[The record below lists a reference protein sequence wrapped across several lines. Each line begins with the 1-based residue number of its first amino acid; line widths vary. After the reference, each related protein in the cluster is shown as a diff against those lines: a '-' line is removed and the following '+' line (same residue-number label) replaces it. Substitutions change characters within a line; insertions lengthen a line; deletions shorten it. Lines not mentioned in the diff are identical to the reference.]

1 MSRLPPKQK
10 ADSPESVAEAYGDI
24 HGIATILYWFIGLL
38 STGLVAGIF
47 IVLSTN
53 DTLAAAL
60 IAFTLI
66 LVLASVYLVRRQKFE
81 ITTILLT
88 VLLITMVTINATM
101 DLGVHHLSVLAYPVI
116 LIVAS
121 LVVQKRTMV
130 FLTAYNII
138 CVAWLVFGELNDLY
152 TPSTLERSVVGD
164 FFSVSMILIL
174 TALFVRL
181 LAEALLK
188 SNQALRM
195 ELAERKIT
203 EEKYRAIVENS
214 IDGIFQSSPA
224 GRFISVN
231 PAMAQMYGYDSP
243 EEMMDT
249 ITDISSQIYVD
260 PKVREELKQRLSAG
274 ERLIGFETLDYRKD
288 GSTFW
293 TSINVQ
299 AIRNEQ
305 GEILYYEGTMEDIT
319 DQKMIDEALRTSE
332 ERYRTLFN
340 GVLEGIYRSTP
351 NGRFVDL
358 NPAMAKMFGYD
369 SREEMLQIDIKK
381 ELFFAPE
388 DRKSDYLAPG
398 EERVDT
404 FPMKRKDGSEIWVE
418 DHGHY
423 VHDEHGNILFH
434 EGLLRDV
441 TPHIMAE
448 AERKQ
453 AEDALLQFKAIMD
466 NSNDAIFIVH
476 SETGRYIYFNKRA
489 RLLLGYSREELGQL
503 SIMSIAS
510 HISDLKVWNERV
522 ELVRKNNGLI
532 FETNYRHKDG
542 HSFPVEV
549 SARLLQYD
557 EDESIVAFVRD
568 ITERKQAERER
579 ENLIDELEA
588 KNTELT
594 QFTYTVSHDL
604 KSPLVTINGYLGYI
618 EQDAQ
623 SGNMERLQN
632 DTRRIREATNK
643 MHALLTELLE
653 LSRIG
658 RLMNTPEDIPFN
670 EIIKEAMDIVH
681 GQLESREVTV
691 QTQPNLPIVH
701 GDRQRLIEVLQNL
714 LDNAIKYMGPQTDPL
729 IEIGQQGE
737 ENGKSIYFV
746 KDNGIG
752 IAPEYHER
760 IFGLFNKLDSTT
772 EGTGIGLALVKRIIE
787 VHGGRIWVE
796 SEPGQGSTFY
806 FSLPHIEI
814 SQEQT

>member
-1 MSRLPPKQK
+1 MSSLPPRQK
-10 ADSPESVAEAYGDI
+10 ADPPKSVAEAYGDI
-24 HGIATILYWFIGLL
+24 QSIAAILYWFIGLL
-38 STGLVAGIF
+38 SAGLVAGIF

-53 DTLAAAL
+53 ETFTATLLAV
-60 IAFTLI
+60 TLI
-66 LVLASVYLVRRQKFE
+66 PVLASIYLVRHKKFE
-81 ITTILLT
+81 ITATFLA
-88 VLLITMVTINATM
+88 VLLITMITIVATQG
-101 DLGVHHLSVLAYPVI
+101 LGVHHISVLGYPAV

-121 LVVQKRTMV
+121 LVVRKQTMI

-152 TPSTLERSVVGD
+152 TPSRLERSVAGD

-174 TALFVRL
+174 TAFFVRL

-188 SNQALRM
+188 SNRALKI
-195 ELAERKIT
+195 ELTERKLT

-214 IDGIFQSSPA
+214 IDGIFQSSPD
-224 GRFISVN
+224 GRFIRLNS
-231 PAMAQMYGYDSP
+231 AMADMYGYDSAQ
-243 EEMMDT
+243 EMIDS

-260 PKVREELKQRLSAG
+260 PNARIELQQRLAAG
-274 ERLIGFETLDYRKD
+274 EKLFGFETQDYRKD

-293 TSINVQ
+293 TSMNVQ
-299 AIRNEQ
+299 AIRNDT
-305 GEILYYEGTMEDIT
+305 GEVIYYEGTTEDIT
-319 DQKMIDEALRTSE
+319 HRKSADEALRSSE

-351 NGRFVDL
+351 EGRFVDV
-358 NPAMAKMFGYD
+358 NPAMARMFGFD
-369 SREEMLQIDIKK
+369 SREEMLQVDIKTA
-381 ELFFAPE
+381 LFFALE

-404 FPMKRKDGSEIWVE
+404 FRMKRKDGSEIWVE

-423 VHDEHGNILFH
+423 VHDEHGNIIFH

-441 TPHIMAE
+441 TSHVIAE
-448 AERKQ
+448 TERKK
-453 AEDALLQFKAIMD
+453 AEEVLLQFKTIMD
-466 NSNDAIFIVH
+466 NSNDAIFIIH
-476 SETGRYIYFNKRA
+476 SETGQYIYFNKRA
-489 RLLLGYSREELGQL
+489 RLLLGYSRDELGQL

-510 HISDLKVWNERV
+510 HIPDLKVWNERV

-542 HSFPVEV
+542 STFPVEV
-549 SARLLQYD
+549 SARLLQYA
-557 EDESIVAFVRD
+557 EDESIVAFARD
-568 ITERKQAERER
+568 ITERKQAEQER
-579 ENLIDELEA
+579 ENLITELEA

-618 EQDAQ
+618 EQDAR

-632 DTRRIREATNK
+632 DTGRIREATNK

-658 RLMNTPEDIPFN
+658 RLINDPESIPFD
-670 EIIKEAMDIVH
+670 EIIKDAMDVVH
-681 GQLESREVTV
+681 GQLESRGVTV

-714 LDNAIKYMGPQTDPL
+714 LDNAIKYMGPQTNPL
-729 IEIGQQGE
+729 IKIGKQGE
-737 ENGKSIYFV
+737 ENEEPVLFV

-752 IAPEYHER
+752 VAPEYHER

-806 FSLPHIEI
+806 FTLHDNNPS
-814 SQEQT
+814 

>member
-1 MSRLPPKQK
+1 MSSLPPKQK
-10 ADSPESVAEAYGDI
+10 ADPPESVAEAYGDI
-24 HGIATILYWFIGLL
+24 QGIAKILYWFIGLI
-38 STGLVAGIF
+38 SAGLVGGIF

-53 DTLAAAL
+53 EIFAATL

-66 LVLASVYLVRRQKFE
+66 PVLVSVFLVRYKKFE
-81 ITTILLT
+81 ITAFLLAVLLT
-88 VLLITMVTINATM
+88 TLVTIIATL
-101 DLGVHHLSVLAYPVI
+101 DLGVHHISVLGYPVI

-121 LVVQKRTMV
+121 LVVRKRTMV
-130 FLTAYNII
+130 YLTAYNVI
-138 CVAWLVFGELNDLY
+138 CVAWLVFGELNGLY
-152 TPSTLERSVVGD
+152 TPSKLERSVPGD

-174 TALFVRL
+174 TAFFVRL

-188 SNQALRM
+188 SNRALRK

-214 IDGIFQSSPA
+214 IHGIFQSTPA
-224 GRFISVN
+224 GRFLSLN
-231 PAMAQMYGYDSP
+231 SAMADMYGYDSAQ
-243 EEMMDT
+243 EMIDS

-260 PKVREELKQRLSAG
+260 PNARIELQNRLAAG
-274 ERLIGFETLDYRKD
+274 EKLFGFETQDYRKD

-293 TSINVQ
+293 TSLNVQ
-299 AIRNEQ
+299 AIRDEK
-305 GEILYYEGTMEDIT
+305 GEIIYYEGTVEDIT
-319 DQKMIDEALRTSE
+319 YHRSADEALRSSE
-332 ERYRTLFN
+332 ERYRTLFS

-351 NGRFVDL
+351 EGRFVDV
-358 NPAMAKMFGYD
+358 NPAMARMFGYD
-369 SREEMLQIDIKK
+369 SREEMLDVDIKNA
-381 ELFFAPE
+381 LFFSPK

-398 EERVDT
+398 EERVDI
-404 FPMKRKDGSEIWVE
+404 FPMKRKDGSKIWVE

-423 VHDEHGNILFH
+423 VYDGDGKIIFH

-441 TPHIMAE
+441 TLHVIAE

-453 AEDALLQFKAIMD
+453 AEEALLQFKTIMD
-466 NSNDAIFIVH
+466 NSNDAIFIIH
-476 SETGRYIYFNKRA
+476 SETGQYIYFNKRA

-510 HISDLKVWNERV
+510 HISDLSVWNERV

-532 FETNYRHKDG
+532 FETSYRHKDG
-542 HSFPVEV
+542 NTFPVEV
-549 SARLLQYD
+549 SARLLQYA

-568 ITERKQAERER
+568 ITERKQAEQER
-579 ENLIDELEA
+579 ENLITELEA
-588 KNTELT
+588 KNNELT

-643 MHALLTELLE
+643 MHTLLTELLE

-658 RLMNTPEDIPFN
+658 RLMNTPESVPFD
-670 EIIKEAMDIVH
+670 EIVREAVDVVH
-681 GQLESREVTV
+681 GQLDSRGVTV

-714 LDNAIKYMGPQTDPL
+714 LDNAAKYMGSQKNPL
-729 IEIGQQGE
+729 IVIGQQEE
-737 ENGKSIYFV
+737 ENGNPIYFV

-760 IFGLFNKLDSTT
+760 IFGLFNKLDATT

-796 SEPGQGSTFY
+796 SERGQGSTFY
-806 FSLPHIEI
+806 FTLNDNAS
-814 SQEQT
+814 S

>member
-1 MSRLPPKQK
+1 MSSLPPKQK
-10 ADSPESVAEAYGDI
+10 ADPPESVAEAYGDI
-24 HGIATILYWFIGLL
+24 QGIAKILYWFIGLI
-38 STGLVAGIF
+38 SAGLVGGIF

-53 DTLAAAL
+53 EIFAATL

-66 LVLASVYLVRRQKFE
+66 PVLVSVFLVRYKKFE
-81 ITTILLT
+81 ITAFLLAVLLT
-88 VLLITMVTINATM
+88 TLVTIIATL
-101 DLGVHHLSVLAYPVI
+101 DLGVHHISVLGYPVI

-121 LVVQKRTMV
+121 LVVRKRTMV
-130 FLTAYNII
+130 YLTAYNVI
-138 CVAWLVFGELNDLY
+138 CVAWLVFGELNGLY
-152 TPSTLERSVVGD
+152 TPSKLERSVPGD

-174 TALFVRL
+174 TAFFVRL

-188 SNQALRM
+188 SNRALRK

-214 IDGIFQSSPA
+214 IHGIFQSTPA
-224 GRFISVN
+224 GRFLSLN
-231 PAMAQMYGYDSP
+231 SAMADMYGYDSAQ
-243 EEMMDT
+243 EMIDS

-260 PKVREELKQRLSAG
+260 PNARIELQNRLAAG
-274 ERLIGFETLDYRKD
+274 EKLFGFETQDYRKD

-293 TSINVQ
+293 TSLNVQ
-299 AIRNEQ
+299 AIRDEK
-305 GEILYYEGTMEDIT
+305 GEIIYYEGTVEDIT
-319 DQKMIDEALRTSE
+319 YHRSADEALRSSE
-332 ERYRTLFN
+332 ERYRTLFS

-351 NGRFVDL
+351 EGRFVDV
-358 NPAMAKMFGYD
+358 NPAMARMFGYD
-369 SREEMLQIDIKK
+369 SREEMLDVDIKNA
-381 ELFFAPE
+381 LFFSPK

-398 EERVDT
+398 EERVDI
-404 FPMKRKDGSEIWVE
+404 FPMKRKDGSKIWVE

-423 VHDEHGNILFH
+423 VYDGDGKIIFH

-441 TPHIMAE
+441 TLHVIAE

-453 AEDALLQFKAIMD
+453 AEEALLQFKTIMD
-466 NSNDAIFIVH
+466 NSNDAIFIIH
-476 SETGRYIYFNKRA
+476 SETGQYIYFNKRA

-510 HISDLKVWNERV
+510 HISDLSVWNERV

-532 FETNYRHKDG
+532 FETSYRHKDG
-542 HSFPVEV
+542 NTFPVEV
-549 SARLLQYD
+549 SARLLQYA

-568 ITERKQAERER
+568 ITERKQAEQER
-579 ENLIDELEA
+579 ENLITELEA
-588 KNTELT
+588 KNNELT

-643 MHALLTELLE
+643 MHTLLTELLE

-658 RLMNTPEDIPFN
+658 RLMNTPESVPFD
-670 EIIKEAMDIVH
+670 EIVREAVDVVH
-681 GQLESREVTV
+681 GQLDSRGVTV
-691 QTQPNLPIVH
+691 QTQSNLPIVH

-714 LDNAIKYMGPQTDPL
+714 LDNAAKYMGSQKNPL
-729 IEIGQQGE
+729 IVIGQQEE
-737 ENGKSIYFV
+737 ENGNPIYFV

-760 IFGLFNKLDSTT
+760 IFGLFNKLDATT

-796 SEPGQGSTFY
+796 SERGQGSTFY
-806 FSLPHIEI
+806 FTLNDNAS
-814 SQEQT
+814 S

>member
-1 MSRLPPKQK
+1 MSSLPPKQK
-10 ADSPESVAEAYGDI
+10 ADPPESVAEAYGDI
-24 HGIATILYWFIGLL
+24 QGIAKILYWFIGLI
-38 STGLVAGIF
+38 SAGLVAGIF

-53 DTLAAAL
+53 EIFAATL

-66 LVLASVYLVRRQKFE
+66 PVLVSVFLVRYKKFE
-81 ITTILLT
+81 ITAFLLAVLLT
-88 VLLITMVTINATM
+88 TLVTVIATL
-101 DLGVHHLSVLAYPVI
+101 DLGVHHISVLGYPVI
-116 LIVAS
+116 LIIAS
-121 LVVQKRTMV
+121 LVVRKRTMV
-130 FLTAYNII
+130 YLTAYNVI
-138 CVAWLVFGELNDLY
+138 CVAWLVFGELNGLY
-152 TPSTLERSVVGD
+152 TPSKLERSVPGD

-174 TALFVRL
+174 TAFFVRL

-188 SNQALRM
+188 SNRALRK

-214 IDGIFQSSPA
+214 IHGIFQSTPA
-224 GRFISVN
+224 GRFLSLN
-231 PAMAQMYGYDSP
+231 SAMADMYGYDSAP
-243 EEMMDT
+243 EMIDS

-260 PKVREELKQRLSAG
+260 PNARIELQNRLAAG
-274 ERLIGFETLDYRKD
+274 EKLFGFETQDYRKD

-293 TSINVQ
+293 TSLNVQ
-299 AIRNEQ
+299 AIRDEK
-305 GEILYYEGTMEDIT
+305 GEIIYYEGTVEDIT
-319 DQKMIDEALRTSE
+319 YHRSADEALRSSE
-332 ERYRTLFN
+332 ERYRTLFS

-351 NGRFVDL
+351 EGRFVDV
-358 NPAMAKMFGYD
+358 NPAMARMFGYD
-369 SREEMLQIDIKK
+369 SREEMLDVDIKNA
-381 ELFFAPE
+381 LFFSPK

-398 EERVDT
+398 EERVDI
-404 FPMKRKDGSEIWVE
+404 FPMKRKDGSKIWVE

-423 VHDEHGNILFH
+423 VYDGDGKIIFH

-441 TPHIMAE
+441 TLHVIAE

-453 AEDALLQFKAIMD
+453 AEEALLQFKTIMD
-466 NSNDAIFIVH
+466 NSNDAIFIIH
-476 SETGRYIYFNKRA
+476 SETGQYIYFNKRA

-510 HISDLKVWNERV
+510 HISDLSVWNERV

-532 FETNYRHKDG
+532 FETSYRHKDG
-542 HSFPVEV
+542 NTFPVEV
-549 SARLLQYD
+549 SARLLQYA

-568 ITERKQAERER
+568 ITERKQAEQER
-579 ENLIDELEA
+579 ENLITELEA
-588 KNTELT
+588 KNNELT

-643 MHALLTELLE
+643 MHTLLTELLE

-658 RLMNTPEDIPFN
+658 RLMNTPESVPFD
-670 EIIKEAMDIVH
+670 EIVREAVDVVH
-681 GQLESREVTV
+681 GQLDSRGVTV

-714 LDNAIKYMGPQTDPL
+714 LDNAAKYMGSQKNPL
-729 IEIGQQGE
+729 IVIGQQEE
-737 ENGKSIYFV
+737 ENGNPIYFV

-760 IFGLFNKLDSTT
+760 IFGLFNKLDATT

-796 SEPGQGSTFY
+796 SERGQGSTFY
-806 FSLPHIEI
+806 FTLNDNAS
-814 SQEQT
+814 S

>member
-1 MSRLPPKQK
+1 MSSLPPKQK
-10 ADSPESVAEAYGDI
+10 ADPPESVAEAYGDI
-24 HGIATILYWFIGLL
+24 QGIAKILYWFIGLI
-38 STGLVAGIF
+38 SAGLVGGIF

-53 DTLAAAL
+53 EIFAATL

-66 LVLASVYLVRRQKFE
+66 PVLVSVFLVRYKKFE
-81 ITTILLT
+81 ITAFLLAVLLT
-88 VLLITMVTINATM
+88 TLVTIIATL
-101 DLGVHHLSVLAYPVI
+101 DLGVHHISVLGYPVI

-121 LVVQKRTMV
+121 LVVRKRTMV
-130 FLTAYNII
+130 YLTAYNVI
-138 CVAWLVFGELNDLY
+138 CVAWLVFGELNGLY
-152 TPSTLERSVVGD
+152 TPSKLERSVPGD

-174 TALFVRL
+174 TAFFVRL

-188 SNQALRM
+188 SNRALRK

-214 IDGIFQSSPA
+214 IHGIFQSTPA
-224 GRFISVN
+224 GRFLSLN
-231 PAMAQMYGYDSP
+231 SAMADMYGYDSAQ
-243 EEMMDT
+243 EMIDS

-260 PKVREELKQRLSAG
+260 PNARIELQNRLAAG
-274 ERLIGFETLDYRKD
+274 EKLFGFETQDYRKD

-293 TSINVQ
+293 TSLNVQ
-299 AIRNEQ
+299 AIRDEK
-305 GEILYYEGTMEDIT
+305 GEIIYYEGTVEDIT
-319 DQKMIDEALRTSE
+319 YHRSADEALRSSE
-332 ERYRTLFN
+332 ERYRTLFS

-351 NGRFVDL
+351 EGRFVDV
-358 NPAMAKMFGYD
+358 NPAMARMFGYD
-369 SREEMLQIDIKK
+369 SREEMLDVDIKSA
-381 ELFFAPE
+381 LFFSPK

-398 EERVDT
+398 EERVDI
-404 FPMKRKDGSEIWVE
+404 FPMKRKDGSKIWVE

-423 VHDEHGNILFH
+423 VYDGDGKIIFH

-441 TPHIMAE
+441 TLHVIAE

-453 AEDALLQFKAIMD
+453 AEEALLQFKTIMD
-466 NSNDAIFIVH
+466 NSNDAIFIIH
-476 SETGRYIYFNKRA
+476 SETGQYIYFNKRA

-510 HISDLKVWNERV
+510 HISDLSVWNERV

-532 FETNYRHKDG
+532 FETSYRHKDG
-542 HSFPVEV
+542 NTFPVEV
-549 SARLLQYD
+549 SARLLQYA

-568 ITERKQAERER
+568 ITERKQAEQER
-579 ENLIDELEA
+579 ENLITELEA
-588 KNTELT
+588 KNNELT

-643 MHALLTELLE
+643 MHTLLTELLE

-658 RLMNTPEDIPFN
+658 RLMNTPESVPFD
-670 EIIKEAMDIVH
+670 EIVREAVDVVH
-681 GQLESREVTV
+681 GQLDSRGVTV

-714 LDNAIKYMGPQTDPL
+714 LDNAAKYMGSQKNPL
-729 IEIGQQGE
+729 IVIGQQEE
-737 ENGKSIYFV
+737 ENGNPIYFV

-760 IFGLFNKLDSTT
+760 IFGLFNKLDATT

-796 SEPGQGSTFY
+796 SELGKGSTF
-806 FSLPHIEI
+806 FLTLQSVPE
-814 SQEQT
+814 S